1 MPITVYF
8 ADLPDPRGVSNAK
21 RYSLHEILVIALC
34 AMLSGATS
42 FVEMSD
48 FGEAK
53 IDWLRERLGLELA
66 YGIPS
71 HDTFNDVF
79 THLDQEAFADCLRQ
93 WTKSIHRATQGQVV
107 AIDGKTLRRSFDSA
121 SGKAALHMVSAWSNR
136 NGLVLAQMAV
146 DQKSNEITAV
156 PALLRLLDI
165 QGCLVTVDAM
175 NTQKAIAQQIHAQ
188 GGDYL
193 MALKD
198 NHRSLHQDAV
208 AYFEWGLAREAKGA
222 DPTGLFASSA
232 SQSNFGHGR
241 HEERHCFCVEASEVF
256 PDEVCPETL
265 AQWPGLRSVIM
276 VQRKRSQ
283 SQTSPDGGQEWK
295 PATVERS
302 YYLSSLAPDA
312 HTILEAV
319 REHWSIENRLHWSLD
334 VSLGE
339 DQCRIRIGNAAINMA
354 TLRHLAL
361 NLLRQE
367 TSKKRGIKTKLSRA
381 AWDEEY
387 LLKVL
392 AAPQS

>member
-1 MPITVYF
+1 MSITVYF
-8 ADLPDPRGVSNAK
+8 ADLPDPRGLSNAK
-21 RYSLHEILVIALC
+21 RYSFHEIIVIALC
-34 AMLSGATS
+34 AMLRGATS

-53 IDWLRERLGLELA
+53 IDWLRERLGLGLT

-79 THLDQEAFADCLRQ
+79 TNLDPEAFGDCLLR
-93 WTKSIHRATQGQVV
+93 WTQSIHQATQGQVV

-121 SGKAALHMVSAWSNR
+121 SGKAALHMVSAWSNH

-156 PALLRLLDI
+156 PALLHLLDI
-165 QGCLVTVDAM
+165 RGCLVTVDAL
-175 NTQKAIAQQIHAQ
+175 NTQKAIAQQIHEQ

-198 NHRSLHQDAV
+198 NHRTLHEDAS

-222 DPTGLFASSA
+222 DPVSLFASYA

-241 HEERHCFCVEASEVF
+241 HEERRCCCVEATEVF
-256 PDEVCPETL
+256 PVEVCPDTV

-276 VQRKRSQ
+276 VERRRSE
-283 SQTSPDGGQEWK
+283 SQTFPDGRQEWQ
-295 PATVERS
+295 PATVDRR

-312 HTILEAV
+312 GRIGEAV
-319 REHWSIENRLHWSLD
+319 REHWGIENRLHWSLD
-334 VSLGE
+334 VSFSE

-354 TLRHLAL
+354 TLRHIAL
-361 NLLRQE
+361 NLLRLE
-367 TSKKRGIKTKLSRA
+367 TSKKRGIKTKISRA
-381 AWDEEY
+381 AWDQEY

-392 AAPQS
+392 AGPQS